1 MVVSRPTISKIRK
14 VEYFMKKKIWKRL
27 MPICLGI
34 CLVCPPLLADA
45 QKLDSEVSKEAE
57 ADIPEEAFKRD
68 TRVHDISEA
77 YENVVQTEDG
87 NETYIS
93 NTMDREYAGKTED
106 VTNLPNGAVFYA
118 EQESPENTDPNNAYL
133 VEHENIVQGT
143 LAQEKEMR
151 WYGFILE
158 QASKVSIMLETVSQ
172 VDADLYVFRLD
183 EETYELNLI
192 GGSSRTG
199 LGNYEYYTD
208 VLDTGIYYF
217 AISAYEGNGQ
227 YGFAFYATQ
236 DIGNESNDTISNA
249 TEIDINEKIA
259 GVIDT
264 PYDIDYYRFT
274 LSSPVIMRITE
285 NLGNYKFGIL
295 AADNSKKVY
304 KVSEKDGIYQ
314 FSDGTYYFAVYSK
327 DGTYSADQE
336 YKVTANIIANIADD
350 AGSFYF
356 TVNEKAKIVFQSDAN
371 GNNMYVNGNPIDIN
385 YDYHVDAST
394 SAGTQKYDITM
405 RNSSNLRAKI
415 YQNQFMFED
424 AEETSYYGM
433 VMPNTVNYISG
444 TKGVGPAG
452 NVLELSLYSVNSEKF
467 YKVHCIC
474 SGAYAKN
481 NMYKD
486 FNFTTVFINPNT
498 GKLVDIQN
506 INYFYDYATGSNSM
520 LFTRPYSS
528 STKHYYPYFDG
539 EEPLSW

>member
-1 MVVSRPTISKIRK
+1 MVSFKLLVLSNNIKIRK
-14 VEYFMKKKIWKRL
+14 MEYFMGEKIWKGL
-27 MPICLGI
+27 MAICMVI
-34 CLVCPPLLADA
+34 CLVCPPLLVDA
-45 QKLDSEVSKEAE
+45 QKLDSEILQKEE
-57 ADIPEEAFKRD
+57 RDIPAEAFKGD
-68 TRVHDISEA
+68 TAIHDISDA
-77 YENVVQTEDG
+77 YENVAQIEG
-87 NETYIS
+87 GSETYIS
-93 NTMDREYAGKTED
+93 NTMNR
-106 VTNLPNGAVFYA
+106 
-118 EQESPENTDPNNAYL
+118 
-133 VEHENIVQGT
+133 
-143 LAQEKEMR
+143 
-151 WYGFILE
+151 
-158 QASKVSIMLETVSQ
+158 
-172 VDADLYVFRLD
+172 
-183 EETYELNLI
+183 
-192 GGSSRTG
+192 
-199 LGNYEYYTD
+199 
-208 VLDTGIYYF
+208 
-217 AISAYEGNGQ
+217 AYEGSGQ
-227 YGFAFYATQ
+227 YGFALYATL
-236 DIGNESNDTISNA
+236 DIENEINDTASNA
-249 TEIDINEKIA
+249 TEIDINEKITGA
-259 GVIDT
+259 IDT
-264 PYDIDYYRFT
+264 PYDIDYYKFT

-285 NLGNYKFGIL
+285 NLGNYKFSIL
-295 AADNSKKVY
+295 AADNSTKVY
-304 KVSEKDGIYQ
+304 KISEKDGMYQ
-314 FSDGTYYFAVYSK
+314 FNAGTYYFAVYSK
-327 DGTYSADQE
+327 DGTYSVDQD
-336 YKVTANIIANIADD
+336 YKITANIIANIADN
-350 AGSFYF
+350 ASSFYF

-405 RNSSNLRAKI
+405 RNSSNLRAKV

-474 SGAYAKN
+474 SGAYAEN

-528 STKHYYPYFDG
+528 STKLYYPYFDG

>member
-1 MVVSRPTISKIRK
+1 MR
-14 VEYFMKKKIWKRL
+14 EKIWKGL
-27 MPICLGI
+27 MAICMVI
-34 CLVCPPLLADA
+34 CLVCPPLLVDA
-45 QKLDSEVSKEAE
+45 QKLDSEILQKEE
-57 ADIPEEAFKRD
+57 RDIPAEAFKGD
-68 TRVHDISEA
+68 TAIHDISDA
-77 YENVVQTEDG
+77 YENVAQIEG
-87 NETYIS
+87 GSETYIS
-93 NTMDREYAGKTED
+93 NTMNRAYEGEAAD
-106 VTNLPNGAVFYA
+106 VTDLPNNATLYA
-118 EQESPENTDPNNAYL
+118 EQENPENTDPNNAYL
-133 VEHENIVQGT
+133 VEYENIVQGT
-143 LAQEKEMR
+143 LEQEKEMR

-158 QASKVSIMLETVSQ
+158 QTSKVSIMLETVSE
-172 VDADLYVFRLD
+172 VDADLYLFKLD
-183 EETYELNLI
+183 QETYELNLI

-199 LGNYEYYTD
+199 LGKYEYYTD
-208 VLDTGIYYF
+208 ILETGIYYF
-217 AISAYEGNGQ
+217 AISAYEGSGQ
-227 YGFAFYATQ
+227 YGFALYATL
-236 DIGNESNDTISNA
+236 DIENEINDTASNA
-249 TEIDINEKIA
+249 TEIDINEKITGA
-259 GVIDT
+259 IDT
-264 PYDIDYYRFT
+264 PYDIDYYKFT

-285 NLGNYKFGIL
+285 NLGNYKFSIL
-295 AADNSKKVY
+295 AADNSTKVY
-304 KVSEKDGIYQ
+304 KISEKDGMYQ
-314 FSDGTYYFAVYSK
+314 FNAGTYYFAVYSK
-327 DGTYSADQE
+327 DGTYSVDQD
-336 YKVTANIIANIADD
+336 YKITANIIANIADN
-350 AGSFYF
+350 ASSFYF

-405 RNSSNLRAKI
+405 RNSSNLRAKV

-444 TKGVGPAG
+444 TKGVGSAG

-474 SGAYAKN
+474 SGAYAEN

>member
-1 MVVSRPTISKIRK
+1 
-14 VEYFMKKKIWKRL
+14 

-274 LSSPVIMRITE
+274 LSSPVIIPS
-285 NLGNYKFGIL
+285 L
-295 AADNSKKVY
+295 
-304 KVSEKDGIYQ
+304 
-314 FSDGTYYFAVYSK
+314 
-327 DGTYSADQE
+327 
-336 YKVTANIIANIADD
+336 
-350 AGSFYF
+350 
-356 TVNEKAKIVFQSDAN
+356 TV
-371 GNNMYVNGNPIDIN
+371 
-385 YDYHVDAST
+385 
-394 SAGTQKYDITM
+394 
-405 RNSSNLRAKI
+405 
-415 YQNQFMFED
+415 
-424 AEETSYYGM
+424 
-433 VMPNTVNYISG
+433 
-444 TKGVGPAG
+444 
-452 NVLELSLYSVNSEKF
+452 
-467 YKVHCIC
+467 
-474 SGAYAKN
+474 
-481 NMYKD
+481 
-486 FNFTTVFINPNT
+486 
-498 GKLVDIQN
+498 GK
-506 INYFYDYATGSNSM
+506 
-520 LFTRPYSS
+520 
-528 STKHYYPYFDG
+528 
-539 EEPLSW
+539 